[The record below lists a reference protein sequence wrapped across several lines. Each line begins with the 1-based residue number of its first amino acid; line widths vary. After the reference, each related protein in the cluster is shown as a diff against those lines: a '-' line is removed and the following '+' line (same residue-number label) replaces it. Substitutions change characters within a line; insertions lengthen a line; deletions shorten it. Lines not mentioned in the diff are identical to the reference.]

1 MKKNIISKGNILNVC
16 KKIVSNKG
24 LAAVNMREVS
34 KECNISLGLVYYYFP
49 SKDDLLIATI
59 ESVWDD
65 IFNWEDEESK
75 NSEFTSFIDK
85 LFEHIKRGIDKY
97 PNFFTIHSVSFSS
110 KRGKKG
116 STIMKYYLSNIK
128 KRVSYELKKDKKIRK
143 DAFTKDFSEEGFID
157 IILTNIV
164 SLLIERDYD
173 SSFLVEMIRRSIY

>member
-1 MKKNIISKGNILNVC
+1 MQRIKRRIKLKKKIISKGNILNVC

-110 KRGKKG
+110 KRGE
-116 STIMKYYLSNIK
+116 
-128 KRVSYELKKDKKIRK
+128 KRFNYNEI
-143 DAFTKDFSEEGFID
+143 
-157 IILTNIV
+157 
-164 SLLIERDYD
+164 LLIKHKKACE
-173 SSFLVEMIRRSIY
+173 L

>member
-85 LFEHIKRGIDKY
+85 LFEHIKR
-97 PNFFTIHSVSFSS
+97 
-110 KRGKKG
+110 
-116 STIMKYYLSNIK
+116 
-128 KRVSYELKKDKKIRK
+128 
-143 DAFTKDFSEEGFID
+143 
-157 IILTNIV
+157 
-164 SLLIERDYD
+164 
-173 SSFLVEMIRRSIY
+173 

>member
-110 KRGKKG
+110 KGEKKG

-157 IILTNIV
+157 IILINIV